1 MSRGPFKAPP
11 SPKHPERDLLGGHT
25 QAPPRLRQV
34 SLIRTISGENTG
46 AGSLGQ
52 VRRGGGRKGGTGD
65 CYPMF
70 GGEGDG
76 KQDGGRGGGG
86 ERVPACLTCGP
97 PTKGNNSE
105 GKTRWKEQK
114 GCRGDERMEEGRG
127 GLHKREMERSN
138 GRGGDEGRQQ

>member
-1 MSRGPFKAPP
+1 MSRGPFKVPP

-34 SLIRTISGENTG
+34 SLIRAISGENTG

-65 CYPMF
+65 CYPVF

-76 KQDGGRGGGG
+76 KQDGGEKRRACASLFDVRPSDKRKQLGG
-86 ERVPACLTCGP
+86 
-97 PTKGNNSE
+97 KN
-105 GKTRWKEQK
+105 
-114 GCRGDERMEEGRG
+114 
-127 GLHKREMERSN
+127 
-138 GRGGDEGRQQ
+138 